1 MQSDRA
7 ATNAMV
13 ASLCAVFMIGNIYR
27 YSIAVVAPELQAD
40 LGLSPEILGGLSAA
54 MFFSFAVMQI
64 PVGILVDRFGARRTI
79 ISMQGLAMVGP
90 IIFATAEDA
99 VGLYLGAALMGVGA
113 SSNLMAPLVVY
124 SRWFPADRFA
134 TITSITIAVGGI
146 GQITSTLPVALF
158 AETFGWRQ
166 TYFGISGLV
175 ALVAVFAVLLVRD
188 SPPGVRPASASAVPP
203 ERLRDTI
210 RGMREVVAVA
220 GLGRLIVMT
229 AFGSSILFTVRTL
242 WAGPYLNDVFDLD
255 PGGRGNILLIMSI
268 AMIAGT
274 LFYGPLDRRFDTRK
288 GVVIVGG
295 LATFAALGTL
305 AILPGPPLWLAA
317 TLLGLFGFLGL
328 YDIPLMA
335 HGRALFSQR
344 LAGRGITTIN
354 TFHFGGTA
362 TLQVMTGFIIGAIPT
377 VDGVPPEEAYRLVFG
392 ILATLGLL
400 ALLVYRGTT
409 DARPSQ
415 GFPGSN

>member
-1 MQSDRA
+1 M
-7 ATNAMV
+7 
-13 ASLCAVFMIGNIYR
+13 
-27 YSIAVVAPELQAD
+27 
-40 LGLSPEILGGLSAA
+40 
-54 MFFSFAVMQI
+54 
-64 PVGILVDRFGARRTI
+64 
-79 ISMQGLAMVGP
+79 
-90 IIFATAEDA
+90 
-99 VGLYLGAALMGVGA
+99 
-113 SSNLMAPLVVY
+113 
-124 SRWFPADRFA
+124 
-134 TITSITIAVGGI
+134 
-146 GQITSTLPVALF
+146 ALF
-158 AETFGWRQ
+158 A
-166 TYFGISGLV
+166 
-175 ALVAVFAVLLVRD
+175 VFLVRD
-188 SPPGVRPASASAVPP
+188 APPGIKHASIVPP

-220 GLGRLIVMT
+220 GLGRLIVVT

-295 LATFAALGTL
+295 LATFAALGAL
-305 AILPGPPLWLAA
+305 AVLPGPSLWMAA
-317 TLLGLFGFLGL
+317 LLLGLFGFLGL

-335 HGRALFSQR
+335 HGRALFPQR

-400 ALLVYRGTT
+400 ALWVYRGTT